1 MTSKQKKGAAAGAGI
16 AAIFTAVTLLFFG
29 ISGDTIIKM
38 DYELI
43 ESSNATEMTIYPPE
57 ELNVDI
63 VELYCNGEEVTKT
76 VLPQGKL
83 KSIPFVFT
91 DLGNLEIRLYK
102 LNECIGIGNFKDN
115 ELYVAVKDGL
125 LSEETLN
132 EIGVTEDTGEGEVN
146 ED

>member
-1 MTSKQKKGAAAGAGI
+1 MTNKQKGGI
-16 AAIFTAVTLLFFG
+16 AAGIVSIFAAATLLFFG

-38 DYELI
+38 DYDLI
-43 ESSNATEMTIYPPE
+43 QSENATELAIYPPD

-63 VELYCNGEEVTKT
+63 VELYCNGEEVTKAC
-76 VLPQGKL
+76 LPTGTL

-91 DLGNLEIRLYK
+91 DLGNLELRLYK

-125 LSEETLN
+125 LSEETLA
-132 EIGVTEDTGEGEVN
+132 EIGVTDKTEEAEVN
-146 ED
+146 EN